1 MFILNSFYLF
11 RVFFFFFSY
20 FSSLSEVK
28 LTHEQQRILNHKI
41 ERGQIVKIMAFAG
54 KSSNTNQEIF
64 CSHSLFWKGKSYKTK
79 KAYLTGEGKVNHPLS
94 PVEGF
99 PPCWRLRANGC
110 CLQRDMQCQAVWWWF
125 CVSIQNHCVRMTK
138 MRWFTNSWQVTCN
151 HNQIEWKKSLTN
163 LVTPLQMCGWGSLP
177 KHLLD

>member
-11 RVFFFFFSY
+11 RGFFFFFSY

-64 CSHSLFWKGKSYKTK
+64 CSHSLF
-79 KAYLTGEGKVNHPLS
+79 
-94 PVEGF
+94 
-99 PPCWRLRANGC
+99 
-110 CLQRDMQCQAVWWWF
+110 
-125 CVSIQNHCVRMTK
+125 
-138 MRWFTNSWQVTCN
+138 
-151 HNQIEWKKSLTN
+151 
-163 LVTPLQMCGWGSLP
+163 
-177 KHLLD
+177 